1 MDTHINKKI
10 KKLWLSMLLAED
22 DDAHRESLVAFFQA
36 QGFRVFPA
44 GSGTEAVE
52 IAIAK
57 KVSFSVMDVNMPG
70 LSGIE
75 AFRHISSE
83 LGAMPCIFMSGDT
96 SRDIMLRALEVGG
109 FSFLAKPI
117 HIDLMRRSVEQL
129 INRYFSRLE

>member
-1 MDTHINKKI
+1 MDANIQKALK
-10 KKLWLSMLLAED
+10 KKLLTMLLAED
-22 DDAHRESLVAFFQA
+22 DDAHRESLAAFFQS
-36 QGFRVFPA
+36 QGFKVFPA

-52 IAIAK
+52 IAIAR

-83 LGAMPCIFMSGDT
+83 VGMMPCIFMSADT
-96 SRDIMLRALEVGG
+96 SRDVMVKALEAGG
-109 FSFLAKPI
+109 FSFLSKPI

-129 INRYFSRLE
+129 IKKYFSR